1 MNVQLTQMVQ
11 VKKPDAPDIPKATQ
25 TKNDSFG
32 TMFNKA
38 INQHPEVNKP
48 VNETPTEELPKT
60 LEATNL
66 PELLDLFGIE
76 QVDGLVMLD
85 DKLITVEEL
94 LQDLPSLLNVI
105 GMDEQQLQKIVHA
118 LTDEVIEAQDVWELL
133 TLLGTHDTTIQTQ
146 VSTMLQGE
154 HTVTPKEATKFLE
167 LLKFVQIASKE
178 VDLTSMQEVKIQPLT
193 NLLQS
198 LVTAMTKPTE
208 AEVKPNLPFE
218 QLLAQTKVEIK
229 PTGQEALTQNTV
241 QTRPNTFQV
250 TLPPAQPAQSEAL
263 LKEMQAI
270 INKAQISQNQGITR
284 LMIKL
289 YPENLGTLRIEL
301 VQQNGMLT
309 ARMLAS
315 TASGREMID
324 NQLHQL
330 KQAFVQQ
337 GLQVERIDVGQTLQD
352 TDRNNKEQQ
361 GFFNQFFKRQQE
373 EQQEDKKDT
382 KEQQSF
388 EDFLE
393 NEGV

>member
-11 VKKPDAPDIPKATQ
+11 VKKPDAPDIPKATK

-38 INQHPEVNKP
+38 INQRPKVNKP
-48 VNETPTEELPKT
+48 VTETPTEELPKT

-66 PELLDLFGIE
+66 QELLDLFAIE

-118 LTDEVIEAQDVWELL
+118 LTDEVIEVQDVWELL

-167 LLKFVQIASKE
+167 LLKFIQVATKE
-178 VDLTSMQEVKIQPLT
+178 IDMTSMQEGKVQPLT
-193 NLLQS
+193 VMLQTV
-198 LVTAMTKPTE
+198 LATKPTE
-208 AEVKPNLPFE
+208 TEVKPNLPFE
-218 QLLAQTKVEIK
+218 HLLAQTKTEVK

-373 EQQEDKKDT
+373 EPQEDKKDT

>member
-208 AEVKPNLPFE
+208 TEVKPNLPF
-218 QLLAQTKVEIK
+218 QHLLAQTKTEVK

-250 TLPPAQPAQSEAL
+250 TLPQAQPAQSEAL

>member
-1 MNVQLTQMVQ
+1 MNVQLMQMVQ
-11 VKKPDAPDIPKATQ
+11 VKKPDALEIPKAA

-38 INQHPEVNKP
+38 VNQKPLANQQTNKTTQKEGP
-48 VNETPTEELPKT
+48 AALKT
-60 LEATNL
+60 TSLK
-66 PELLDLFGIE
+66 ELLDLLGIE
-76 QVDGLVMLD
+76 QVDGLL
-85 DKLITVEEL
+85 LIDEQLVAVEDL
-94 LQDLPSLLNVI
+94 LQDLPILLGAL
-105 GMDEQQLQKIVHA
+105 GMEEEQLQQIVQA
-118 LTDEVIEAQDVWELL
+118 LTGEEIEARDAWDLL
-133 TLLGTHDTTIQTQ
+133 TLLAANDTNVQAQ
-146 VSTMLQGE
+146 LSTMLQGE
-154 HTVTPKEATKFLE
+154 HDVTPKEANKFLE
-167 LLKFVQIASKE
+167 LLKFVQMATKE
-178 VDLTSMQEVKIQPLT
+178 VDLTSMQEAKVQPLT

-198 LVTAMTKPTE
+198 LVTTMTKPTE
-208 AEVKPNLPFE
+208 AEVKPALPFE
-218 QLLAQTKVEIK
+218 HLLAQTKSEIK
-229 PTGQEALTQNTV
+229 PTGQEAVTTNTV

-250 TLPPAQPAQSEAL
+250 TLPQTQPAQSEAL

-301 VQQNGMLT
+301 VQQNGMLS

-352 TDRNNKEQQ
+352 TDRNNREQQ

-373 EQQEDKKDT
+373 EQQQDKKGT

-388 EDFLE
+388 EEFLE
-393 NEGV
+393 NEEV